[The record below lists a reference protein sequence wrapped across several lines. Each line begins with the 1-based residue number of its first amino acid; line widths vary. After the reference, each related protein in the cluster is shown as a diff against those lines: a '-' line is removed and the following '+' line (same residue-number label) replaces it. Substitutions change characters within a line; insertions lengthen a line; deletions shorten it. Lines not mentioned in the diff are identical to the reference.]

1 MSQYNTCHLERNQPV
16 SREMPMAK
24 ILIVD
29 DQRIQRVLLRA
40 LLEYDGHEI
49 HEAGDGQ
56 EALDH
61 YQSDPTDLVITDT
74 VMPVISGLELCERLI
89 QHNPEVKIIA
99 ISGGTA
105 KVPGA
110 ANEYLKLAWKT
121 DVVRTMTKPVA
132 PEDLQQAVKDVLA
145 N

>member
-1 MSQYNTCHLERNQPV
+1 MSQYNTCHLERNQPE
-16 SREMPMAK
+16 SRNMSMAK

-61 YQSDPTDLVITDT
+61 YHNDPTDLVITDI
-74 VMPVISGLELCERLI
+74 VMPGISGLELCEKLI
-89 QHNPEVKIIA
+89 QHNPAVKIIA

-105 KVPGA
+105 NVPGGA
-110 ANEYLKLAWKT
+110 SEYLKLAGKT
-121 DVVRTMTKPVA
+121 GVVRTMTKPVA